1 MSQPSSASPL
11 ELENS
16 SSQRPTNFRWV
27 ICGLLFYATTLNY
40 VDRSVL
46 NVLAPT
52 LQKIFKWND
61 IQYGNIGMA
70 WTAAYAIG
78 FLFMG
83 RLVDRVGTRLGYAIS
98 LFCWTIAGA
107 STAFAGSI
115 FQFGV
120 CRFFLGFFE
129 AGNFP
134 SAIKTVAEW
143 FPQRQRA
150 TATGIFNAG
159 SNVGAVLAPLFVPFV
174 VLKWNWHA
182 AFLVTPV
189 LALFWIICWV
199 ALYRNPMNHP
209 LANQA
214 ERELIHLGSPPADTR
229 VVRWREVLR
238 YRQAWAIM
246 IGKLLIDPV
255 WWFYL
260 YWSGK
265 FLHDTFNVDLKHLGL
280 PLIIIYVMADFGSVL
295 GGWFS
300 SSLIR
305 IGWSANAARKSALF
319 LCAALVMP
327 VAYAPRAGDKWTA
340 VVLLGLAAAAH
351 QGFSANLFTLA
362 SDMFRKNSVASI
374 IGLGGLCGGVGGIAL
389 QYVTGHST
397 QASGNYVV
405 SFTIAACVYM
415 MAAISIQI
423 LAPRLEPVEL
433 SDPPRGFEVVQ

>member
-1 MSQPSSASPL
+1 
-11 ELENS
+11 
-16 SSQRPTNFRWV
+16 V

-40 VDRSVL
+40 IDRSVL

-83 RLVDRVGTRLGYAIS
+83 RLVDGVGTRLGYAIS
-98 LFCWTIAGA
+98 LFFWTLAGA

-115 FQFGV
+115 FQFGL

-174 VLKWNWHA
+174 VLQWNWHA
-182 AFLVTPV
+182 AFLVTPI
-189 LALFWIICWV
+189 LALIWIVCWL
-199 ALYRNPMNHP
+199 ALYRNPMKHP

-214 ERELIHLGSPPADTR
+214 ERELIHLGSPPEDAR
-229 VVRWREVLR
+229 AVPWREILR

-265 FLHDTFNVDLKHLGL
+265 FLHDKFGADLKHLGP
-280 PLIIIYVMADFGSVL
+280 PLIVIYVMADFGSVL
-295 GGWFS
+295 GGYLS

-305 IGWSANAARKSALF
+305 SGWSTNAARKTALF

-327 VAYAPRAGDKWTA
+327 VAFAPRVDHMWTA
-340 VVLLGLAAAAH
+340 VILVGLAAAAH

-374 IGLGGLCGGVGGIAL
+374 TGLGGLCGGVGGIAL
-389 QYVTGHST
+389 QYVTGHTT
-397 QASGNYVV
+397 QASGTYVV
-405 SFTIAACVYM
+405 SFAIAACVYM
-415 MAAISIQI
+415 MAAVCIQI
-423 LAPRLEPVEL
+423 LAPRLQPVEL
-433 SDPPRGFEVVQ
+433 SDQPRGFDVIQ